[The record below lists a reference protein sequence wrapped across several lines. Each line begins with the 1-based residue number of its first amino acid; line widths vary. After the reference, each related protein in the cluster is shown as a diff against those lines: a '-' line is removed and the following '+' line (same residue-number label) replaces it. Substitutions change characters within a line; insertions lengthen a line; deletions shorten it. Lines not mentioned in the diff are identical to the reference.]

1 MASPLKRLITE
12 SDRYTESFK
21 RYKECSVGYQ
31 GMQKFMENL
40 VPDLFASIVNGKSQ
54 LNVIGV
60 GSGTGDIDLQMFS
73 VLHQKYPHVTVDSEV
88 VEPDSQTLRIY
99 RDLVSET
106 PSLDYIQFHWNEMTL
121 EEFQKQWKE
130 KKINKKVDLIHMF
143 QVLYFAVDLESTIS
157 FYQSLLN
164 KNGKLLITLLSCDSG
179 SVRMREAYKNQLCP
193 GETNLSTGNIKN
205 LLDSKGVS
213 YQSYILPSDLDI
225 TDIFT
230 EGDENGEM
238 LLDFL
243 TNSYH
248 FGKTAS
254 PDLKAGVM
262 EFLRRPDCSVES
274 DGKVNFKN
282 NFELLV
288 LDQLI

>member
-1 MASPLKRLITE
+1 MASPLKSLITD
-12 SDRYTESFK
+12 SDRYMASFK
-21 RYKECSVGYQ
+21 RYKECSIVYQ
-31 GMQKFMENL
+31 GMQEFMDNL
-40 VPDLFASIVNGKSQ
+40 LPDLLPSIVKGKSQ
-54 LNVIGV
+54 LNVLGV
-60 GSGTGDIDLQMFS
+60 GSGTGDVDLQLFS
-73 VLHQKYPHVTVDSEV
+73 TLHQNYPHVTVDNEV
-88 VEPDSQTLRIY
+88 VEPDPQPLRIY
-99 RDLVSET
+99 RDLVSQT
-106 PSLDYIQFHWNEMTL
+106 PGLDYIQFHWNEMTL
-121 EEFQKQWKE
+121 QEFQKQWKE
-130 KKINKKVDLIHMF
+130 KKINKKMDLIHMF
-143 QVLYFAVDLESTIS
+143 QVLYYVVDLEGVIS

-164 KNGKLLITLLSCDSG
+164 KNGKLLITLASCDSG

-193 GETNLSTGNIKN
+193 GETNPSTGKIKK

-213 YQSYILPSDLDI
+213 YKSYILPSDLDI

-254 PDLKAGVM
+254 PELKAGVM
-262 EFLRRPDCSVES
+262 KFLRRPDCSVES
-274 DGKVNFKN
+274 DGKVTLKI